1 MAATRIISIIGRKNS
16 GKTTLAVALADEF
29 ARKGRRVMMMKH
41 AANPVDVDRSGTDS
55 HRHMHEGK
63 AERVLVESPGMRSII
78 ERRAEQSGPEALARR
93 YFDGADIVL
102 AEGFSTAPIPKIEVF
117 RRAAND
123 TPLYQ
128 ASLPD
133 AALWCA
139 IVTDDDRFEASCTV
153 LRFRDTMWMQLLA
166 SMAWEQAKVL
176 E

>member
-1 MAATRIISIIGRKNS
+1 MAATRIISIIGRKNA

-41 AANPVDVDRSGTDS
+41 AANPVDVDRSGSDS
-55 HRHMHEGK
+55 YRHMHEGK
-63 AERVLVESPGMRSII
+63 AERVLVESPGLRSII

-102 AEGFSTAPIPKIEVF
+102 AEGFSSAPLPKIEVF
-117 RRAAND
+117 RRAASD

-128 ASLPD
+128 ASLPG
-133 AALWCA
+133 AALWFA
-139 IVTDDDRFEASCTV
+139 IVTDDDRFHADCTV
-153 LRFRDTMWMQLLA
+153 LRFRDTMWLQLLA
-166 SMAWEQAKVL
+166 NMAWERAKVL